1 MPRSRAAVA
10 GLLAAVLAG
19 GAAAAAPVSPDLMTV
34 SGRFDAPKAVDGPL
48 KGRIQVTAASLAPA
62 NAGVLGDGVGKIE
75 PSLKGAL
82 EASLRNFGYLAAAD
96 HADPIRLTAQVD
108 PYEVTPDPEGVFVVA
123 RLHLTATGGGAD
135 CVPTVAEARYHALAP
150 MKALNKQ
157 KAAAWMQVIGL
168 AAVGLMPMPGV
179 FQEMGTASA
188 SDRAANDRRG
198 RTESQSVS
206 PDGSPKG
213 ILRYAAINATQIAS
227 ADLIR
232 QLGKGACPATMAA
245 VPVASTP
252 PPAAPAP

>member
-1 MPRSRAAVA
+1 MPRSRALVA
-10 GLLAAVLAG
+10 GLLAAALTAG
-19 GAAAAAPVSPDLMTV
+19 PAAAAPVSADLMTV
-34 SGRFDAPKAVDGPL
+34 SGRFEAPKAVEGPL
-48 KGRIQVTAASLAPA
+48 KGRILVTAASLAPA
-62 NAGVLGDGVGKIE
+62 NADLLGDGAGKIE
-75 PSLKGAL
+75 PSLKGAV

-96 HADPIRLTAQVD
+96 HADPIRLTVQVD

-135 CVPTVAEARYHALAP
+135 CVPTTAEARYHALAP

-232 QLGKGACPATMAA
+232 QLGKGACPTRAQ
-245 VPVASTP
+245 VADVTP
-252 PPAAPAP
+252 PPAPPAN